1 MSLAMQ
7 ITAAGASAP
16 SYADILT
23 SLTASFQS
31 IFGSDALLTPDTQEG
46 QWLAIVALAIHDE
59 NQTGIALYNSFSPT
73 FAQGVQLSNLVKI
86 NGIARQVATNSTATV
101 SIGGVAGTVIDNG
114 VVQDANKNLWNLPAE
129 VIIPGGGTIDVTAA
143 AQVQGAISAG
153 IASITVIFTPVLGW
167 QTVSNAA
174 AAAPGAP
181 VESDAALRRRQ
192 ALSTGLPALTPLGAI
207 AAAVANVVGVT
218 RSTVYENNTGST
230 DGNGVPGHSIAVV
243 TQGGSSTQIA
253 QVIEAKK
260 SPGTGTFGSTAIT
273 VNDPAGLPIV
283 INFFQLTLVPIF
295 ITVTIQSHA
304 GYVGSTGAALQQ
316 ALVDFVNSLTV
327 GGDVFYNWLIAIAGQ
342 LGTPVGETY
351 NVTDLRVGIAASPT
365 GTADVLI
372 AFNAASTCIFAN
384 VILNTL

>member
-59 NQTGIALYNSFSPT
+59 NQTGIALYNSFSPM

-114 VVQDANKNLWNLPAE
+114 VVQDTNKNLWNLPAE
-129 VIIPGGGTIDVTAA
+129 VVIPGGGTIDVTAA

-167 QTVSNAA
+167 QMVSNAA

-351 NVTDLRVGIAASPT
+351 NVTDLRVGIATSPT
-365 GTADVLI
+365 GTTDVLI
-372 AFNAASTCIFAN
+372 AFNAASTCILAN